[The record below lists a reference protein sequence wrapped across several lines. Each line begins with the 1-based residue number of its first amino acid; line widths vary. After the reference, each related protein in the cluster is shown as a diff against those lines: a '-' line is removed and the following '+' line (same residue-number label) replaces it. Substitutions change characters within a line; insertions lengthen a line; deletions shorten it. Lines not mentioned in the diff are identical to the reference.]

1 MAAAAQP
8 PSLVK
13 FLAVGRL
20 VRKTDGTYSENLH
33 QIVASRAADKSDPQV
48 KSYKSHVQEIM
59 NRGASKIKADRRIRL
74 TSDGNDY
81 DLHVMGDLLDT
92 KDGKEPEMIVFFA
105 VTTVDFGGT
114 VGRLLEDL
122 KTSFYAAHSADA
134 IKVAKEKGPV
144 HKASASLLTQ
154 LIAKY
159 GTNKIAEV
167 QAAVDKV
174 KDTMAE
180 NVAKTLDNVE
190 KFEDLQHK
198 AATVNDQAKQFE
210 KKSSGV
216 LSNFRCKYYKTT
228 AIIVLIVI
236 ALLLVIIVPIVVKYK
251 N

>member
-1 MAAAAQP
+1 
-8 PSLVK
+8 
-13 FLAVGRL
+13 
-20 VRKTDGTYSENLH
+20 
-33 QIVASRAADKSDPQV
+33 
-48 KSYKSHVQEIM
+48 M
-59 NRGASKIKADRRIRL
+59 NRGAAKIRADRRIRL

-81 DLHVMGDLLDT
+81 DLHVMGDLLE
-92 KDGKEPEMIVFFA
+92 GKEDQMVVFFA

-134 IKVAKEKGPV
+134 IKNAKEKGPV
-144 HKASASLLTQ
+144 HKASAALLTQ

-159 GTNKIAEV
+159 GTNRIAEV

-210 KKSSGV
+210 KKSAGV

-228 AIIVLIVI
+228 AIIVLIVVV
-236 ALLLVIIVPIVVKYK
+236 LMCVIIVPIAVKYSS
-251 N
+251 